1 INDHGSGFYSHCGDT
16 HAAINVQY
24 NTGIV
29 KVLATTDRNLAS
41 DIVYANTLYGTA
53 NKPSKSDVGLGNV
66 TNDAQVKKAGDV
78 MSGDLDIRKET
89 PSIRLK
95 STQGNAHL
103 WFMNN
108 DGGERGVIWSP
119 PNNGSLGEIHIRAKT
134 SDGTST
140 GDFIVRHDG
149 RIEAK
154 DAKISYKIS
163 SRTAEFSNDD
173 TNTAATNLRVSGK
186 QHTPIM
192 LVRDSDSNVSVGFKL
207 NNMNAKLLGI
217 DIDGDLAFGENPDH
231 KQNSKIV
238 TRKMMDA
245 GFSVAGLMDFTNGFA
260 GPWEAKNI
268 SDQELDLN
276 SLMIKKS
283 DPGSIRVYQC
293 VSAGGGNNI
302 TNKPSGIGGNFILYV
317 ESIRKVGDTD
327 FTNRQR
333 LFGTDL
339 NREFT
344 RYCSN
349 GTWSAWR
356 ESVVS
361 GMNQD
366 VSVKSMSVS
375 GRLSGNELSVG
386 GAGVLNGNLGV
397 GGGATSKMPSSDKG
411 IVIGRGSIVREGGEG
426 RLILSSSGG
435 TDRLLQL
442 RPAGATSL
450 DNQVEI
456 SCTSASAGDTKISF
470 GQGAAIRCNNAGSPI
485 ISAKAGQM
493 IYFRPNGD

>member
-1 INDHGSGFYSHCGDT
+1 
-16 HAAINVQY
+16 
-24 NTGIV
+24 
-29 KVLATTDRNLAS
+29 
-41 DIVYANTLYGTA
+41 
-53 NKPSKSDVGLGNV
+53 
-66 TNDAQVKKAGDV
+66 
-78 MSGDLDIRKET
+78 
-89 PSIRLK
+89 
-95 STQGNAHL
+95 
-103 WFMNN
+103 
-108 DGGERGVIWSP
+108 
-119 PNNGSLGEIHIRAKT
+119 
-134 SDGTST
+134 
-140 GDFIVRHDG
+140 
-149 RIEAK
+149 
-154 DAKISYKIS
+154 
-163 SRTAEFSNDD
+163 
-173 TNTAATNLRVSGK
+173 
-186 QHTPIM
+186 M

-397 GGGATSKMPSSDKG
+397 GGGATS
-411 IVIGRGSIVREGGEG
+411 
-426 RLILSSSGG
+426 
-435 TDRLLQL
+435 
-442 RPAGATSL
+442 
-450 DNQVEI
+450 
-456 SCTSASAGDTKISF
+456 
-470 GQGAAIRCNNAGSPI
+470 
-485 ISAKAGQM
+485 
-493 IYFRPNGD
+493 